1 MPKPRV
7 LIVEDNSLVSHAIR
21 DMITEAGYEAEV
33 AENGRL
39 ADKMVKTGKF
49 PLVLLDMMLPDI
61 PGEKLLKA
69 WEKFAGL
76 AVIVVTAHGEVS
88 TAVECLKHGA
98 VDFLVKPVDK
108 ERLLASL
115 ASARPADSVNT
126 NAAAAPTAVAAPPE
140 NGAGASAGVPVNRA
154 VDLVFSS
161 GAMRR
166 TVEIAALVAQS
177 DFSSALITG
186 ESGAGKGMLARTMHK
201 LSNRAARP
209 LVEINCSALP
219 ATLIESELF
228 GHKKGSFTDAKED
241 KVGLFEMANGGI
253 VFLDEIGDMD
263 VKLQTKL
270 LKAIE
275 DRSIRRVGD
284 VQNIKIDVSIVAATN
299 ADLLALV
306 KEGKFR
312 LDLYHRLNVIPLHIE
327 PLRQRREDIP
337 LLIQHFLDIFSRKF
351 RRKVTGFTPDAM
363 ARLMDYEWPGNV
375 RELANVV
382 ERGCILT
389 RSELIPE
396 DYLLLPSS
404 SAAPAPEAAQEEE
417 IATLAQMEERLIRS
431 AMRKAGGNKGDAA
444 KILGLHRS
452 TLYKKLEDLGLL

>member
-7 LIVEDNSLVSHAIR
+7 LIVEDNALVSHAIR
-21 DMITEAGYEAEV
+21 DMIVEAGYEAEV

-69 WEKFAGL
+69 WEKYAGM

-126 NAAAAPTAVAAPPE
+126 NPSAPAPAPAAESSAPMAA
-140 NGAGASAGVPVNRA
+140 NIPVNRA
-154 VDLVFSS
+154 VDLVFTSS
-161 GAMRR
+161 SMRR

-177 DFSSALITG
+177 DFSSVLITG

-201 LSNRAARP
+201 LSNRAGRP

-284 VQNIKIDVSIVAATN
+284 VQNIKIDISIVAATN
-299 ADLLALV
+299 ADLLVMV

-327 PLRQRREDIP
+327 SLRQRREDIP

-351 RRKVTGFTPDAM
+351 RRKVTGFTPGAM
-363 ARLMDYEWPGNV
+363 ARLMEYEWPGNV

-389 RSELIPE
+389 RSETIPE
-396 DYLLLPSS
+396 DYLLLPCSS
-404 SAAPAPEAAQEEE
+404 TAPVPAQEEE
-417 IATLAQMEERLIRS
+417 ITTLALMEERLIRS
-431 AMRKAGGNKGDAA
+431 AMRKAAGNKGDAA

>member
-7 LIVEDNSLVSHAIR
+7 LIVEDNALVSHAIR
-21 DMITEAGYEAEV
+21 DMIVEAGYEAEV

-69 WEKFAGL
+69 WEKYAGM

-126 NAAAAPTAVAAPPE
+126 NPSAPAPAVVAESSAPAAA
-140 NGAGASAGVPVNRA
+140 NIPVNRA
-154 VDLVFSS
+154 VDLVFASS
-161 GAMRR
+161 SMRR

-177 DFSSALITG
+177 DFSSVLITG

-284 VQNIKIDVSIVAATN
+284 VQNIKIDISIVAATN

-306 KEGKFR
+306 KDGKFR

-327 PLRQRREDIP
+327 SLRQRREDIP

-351 RRKVTGFTPDAM
+351 RRKVTGFTPGAM

-389 RSELIPE
+389 RSETIPE
-396 DYLLLPSS
+396 DYLLLPGSS
-404 SAAPAPEAAQEEE
+404 TPAVVVEEE
-417 IATLAQMEERLIRS
+417 DLGTLAQMEERLIRS
-431 AMRKAGGNKGDAA
+431 AMRKAAGNKGDAA

>member
-1 MPKPRV
+1 
-7 LIVEDNSLVSHAIR
+7 
-21 DMITEAGYEAEV
+21 
-33 AENGRL
+33 
-39 ADKMVKTGKF
+39 
-49 PLVLLDMMLPDI
+49 
-61 PGEKLLKA
+61 
-69 WEKFAGL
+69 
-76 AVIVVTAHGEVS
+76 
-88 TAVECLKHGA
+88 
-98 VDFLVKPVDK
+98 
-108 ERLLASL
+108 
-115 ASARPADSVNT
+115 
-126 NAAAAPTAVAAPPE
+126 
-140 NGAGASAGVPVNRA
+140 
-154 VDLVFSS
+154 
-161 GAMRR
+161 
-166 TVEIAALVAQS
+166 
-177 DFSSALITG
+177 
-186 ESGAGKGMLARTMHK
+186 MHK
-201 LSNRAARP
+201 LSNRAGRP

-284 VQNIKIDVSIVAATN
+284 VQNIKIDISIVAATN
-299 ADLLALV
+299 ADLLVMV

-327 PLRQRREDIP
+327 SLRQRREDIP

-351 RRKVTGFTPDAM
+351 RRKVTGFTPGAM
-363 ARLMDYEWPGNV
+363 ARLMEYEWPGNV

-389 RSELIPE
+389 RSETIPE
-396 DYLLLPSS
+396 DYLLLPGSS
-404 SAAPAPEAAQEEE
+404 TAPVPAQEEE
-417 IATLAQMEERLIRS
+417 ITTLALMEERLIRS
-431 AMRKAGGNKGDAA
+431 AMRKAAGNKGDAA